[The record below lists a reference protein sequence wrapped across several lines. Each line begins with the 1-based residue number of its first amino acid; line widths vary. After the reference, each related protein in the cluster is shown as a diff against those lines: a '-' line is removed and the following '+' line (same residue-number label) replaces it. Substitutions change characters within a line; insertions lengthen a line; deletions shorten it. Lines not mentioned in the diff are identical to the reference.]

1 MITFSPQFIQTR
13 NTRNFSSL
21 MAELAKDPGEERFG
35 LVWGQAG
42 RGKSRTVTWYH
53 ANNPGIYMLMPTV
66 WRASERDFLRAL
78 CRELGE
84 HPDAIPFY
92 KAAAYQRV
100 VELLA
105 ANPNP
110 VFLDEIEKMSPIFLD
125 IIRDLAAATGAPF
138 ILVGEEALYREVSK
152 NRRAWSRVA
161 QMVNFEAASAADF
174 VIYARDTCGLK
185 FSAEVA
191 NVLHKGSEQNFR
203 LFRRNLKML
212 VSVLN
217 SYNTT
222 EASVEMAENA
232 CKMGF
237 KAEKKG
243 GE

>member
-53 ANNPGIYMLMPTV
+53 ANNPSIYMLMPTV

-84 HPDAIPFY
+84 LPDSIPFY
-92 KAAAYQRV
+92 KAAAYQRA
-100 VELLA
+100 VELLS
-105 ANPNP
+105 ANPVP
-110 VFLDEIEKMSPIFLD
+110 VFLDEIEKMSPVFLD

-138 ILVGEEALYREVSK
+138 ILVGEEALYREVGK

-161 QMVNFEAASAADF
+161 QMVQFEPVSAADC
-174 VIYARDTCGLK
+174 VIYARETTGLRL
-185 FSAEVA
+185 SAEVA
-191 NVLHKGSEQNFR
+191 ESLHRNSDRNFR
-203 LFRRNLKML
+203 LYRRNLKML
-212 VSVLN
+212 VAILN
-217 SYNTT
+217 SYNTI
-222 EASVEMAENA
+222 EATIDMAQSA
-232 CKMGF
+232 CRMGLEG
-237 KAEKKG
+237 EKKG
-243 GE
+243 GR